1 VGPAFSATRPLNSL
15 PAGASFHSTRSSI
28 SSFRKHVRDIVKTD
42 ELTDEDKGELLLQAG
57 VEWFGVEMGALSK
70 IDLVGAGHRIVL
82 NAGPQSKLQEGE
94 ESNLSETYCRET
106 IIRGESFVLENAE
119 EQGWAK
125 TPTYQK
131 YDLSCYF
138 GRKLIV
144 NDRLYGTVFFG
155 GREPKDEPLCSED
168 REVLRLIALLIER
181 ILEKRRRQRVP
192 NEAKYKYELLLKAA
206 PNAIILA
213 DIDTGRVVEA
223 NQRAAELIG
232 VPESD
237 IVGCYQTALHPDGE
251 ADRYQRLFR
260 RCCRPGR
267 EGVFRRFEDGSS
279 IFVQTNDGEKIPVE
293 ISAATLEVADQ
304 RLALGIFRDIT
315 EQRQRKERLERQDDL
330 FDRAQEIAD
339 VGAWEYDVRE
349 DALRWT
355 PMVYRIYDRPP
366 EKDLAPGDAMSYY
379 HPDDRPRLSEAFT
392 KAVEEGVPY
401 DLELRLRTENG
412 EERWVRTRRE
422 PQWEE
427 GEVLQIRGT
436 VQDITDRRRRE
447 RVLRERQEKIEAL
460 YEATCRVLM
469 ADSLEEIADLI
480 HELLGNVFDYPLS
493 NTGFLNGQTIAPEQT
508 VTDGARVPSPEPQPE
523 GGDSLSAKVLQAGET
538 VLVEDASTLDNN
550 VEYGDLRSM
559 AGVPIGEWGVVV
571 IGKTEID
578 SFDPFNLRLIEILSS
593 YAAVVLSRLN
603 RERALREAKEEAE
616 EAARL
621 KSAMLANMSHE
632 IRTPLTSIIGF
643 AEALGEENQQNGTSS
658 RFAEL
663 IEKSGRS
670 LLHTLDGVL
679 NLSKLE
685 AGRMEL
691 EAQSITLT
699 EHVQEVAEEFRAK
712 AEEKGLCLQ
721 IEADGSVRTWASVGG
736 VQIVLQNLISNAVK
750 YTETGSVHIQ
760 VWEEESSA
768 AFAVEDTGIG
778 MDEDRAEQLFEPFRQ
793 ASEGIG
799 RAYEGT
805 GLGLAVT
812 KKAVDQMGGNV
823 EVDTAKGE
831 GSRFTVRLP
840 NVEGEMRDGD

>member
-1 VGPAFSATRPLNSL
+1 M
-15 PAGASFHSTRSSI
+15 
-28 SSFRKHVRDIVKTD
+28 KTD
-42 ELTDEDKGELLLQAG
+42 ELTDEDKSRLLLQAG
-57 VEWFGVEMGALSK
+57 IDWFGTETGALSR
-70 IDLVGAGHRIVL
+70 IDLRGANHRIIL
-82 NAGPQSKLQEGE
+82 NTGTQLDLQEGAE
-94 ESNLSETYCRET
+94 TDLSETYCRET
-106 IIRGESFVLENAE
+106 VIRDEPVILKDAAQ
-119 EQGWAK
+119 QGWEGDPA
-125 TPTYQK
+125 YQK
-131 YDLSCYF
+131 YGLSCYL
-138 GRKLIV
+138 GRKVIV
-144 NDRLYGTVFFG
+144 NDRLYGTIFFG
-155 GREPKDEPLCSED
+155 SRESHPEPLGPED
-168 REVLRLIALLIER
+168 REVLHLVTRLVER
-181 ILEKRRRQRVP
+181 VLEQRWHQRKRDP
-192 NEAKYKYELLLKAA
+192 FEHKYELLLEAA
-206 PNAIILA
+206 PNAVILV

-223 NQRAAELIG
+223 NQRAADLIG
-232 VPESD
+232 STEAN
-237 IVGCYQTALHPDGE
+237 IVGRFHTDLHPDGE
-251 ADRYQRLFR
+251 ADRYQRLFQ
-260 RCCRPGR
+260 RCCQPGQR
-267 EGVFRRFEDGSS
+267 GTSRRFEDGAP
-279 IFVQTNDGEKIPVE
+279 IFVQNNSGEKIPVE
-293 ISAATLEVADQ
+293 ISAATVEVADR
-304 RLALGIFRDIT
+304 RLGVGIFRDIT
-315 EQRQRKERLERQDDL
+315 EQLQRKERLERQNDL

-349 DALRWT
+349 DDLRWT
-355 PMVYRIYDRPP
+355 PIVYRLHDRPP

-412 EERWVRTRRE
+412 EERWVRTHGE
-422 PQWEE
+422 PQREG
-427 GEVLQIRGT
+427 GEVVQIRGT

-469 ADSLEEIADLI
+469 ADSHEEIADLI
-480 HELLGNVFDYPLS
+480 HELLGNVFDYSLKH
-493 NTGFLNGQTIAPEQT
+493 TGFVDGETLLPGQMTTEGAHVPAPK
-508 VTDGARVPSPEPQPE
+508 PQAKD
-523 GGDSLSAKVLQAGET
+523 GDSLSAKVLQAGET

-593 YAAVVLSRLN
+593 YAAVVLSRLD

-712 AEEKGLCLQ
+712 AEEKGLRLQ
-721 IEADGSVRTWASVGG
+721 VEADGSVRTWASVGG

-750 YTETGSVHIQ
+750 YTETGCVHIQ

-768 AFAVEDTGIG
+768 AFSVEDTGIG

-812 KKAVDQMGGNV
+812 KKAVDQMDGNV

-840 NVEGEMRDGD
+840 NVEGEMRAGD